1 MAETAQTMTEFT
13 YAPGEKNIVGD
24 RFSPSVIIFWLKT
37 SIAASSTRVQYKA
50 PNTLFGLIPLGAST
64 KTIPLR
70 NIASV
75 DTNTRFNLGSLVWG
89 LIFLFVG
96 FGRRLTAGK
105 RVTVKTEHGLGR
117 MLPDPSVYRITK
129 TGNPDKDVARIPI

>member
-50 PNTLFGLIPLGAST
+50 PNTLFGLIRSARPPRPFHCATSPAST
-64 KTIPLR
+64 RT
-70 NIASV
+70 
-75 DTNTRFNLGSLVWG
+75 
-89 LIFLFVG
+89 
-96 FGRRLTAGK
+96 
-105 RVTVKTEHGLGR
+105 
-117 MLPDPSVYRITK
+117 
-129 TGNPDKDVARIPI
+129 